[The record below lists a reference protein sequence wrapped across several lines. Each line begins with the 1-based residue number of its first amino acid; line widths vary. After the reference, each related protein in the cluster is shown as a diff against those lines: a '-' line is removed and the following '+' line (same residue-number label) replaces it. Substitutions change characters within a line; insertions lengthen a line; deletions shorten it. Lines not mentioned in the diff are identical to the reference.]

1 MRSQE
6 KNLGRNVFNQ
16 PLVPC
21 SFDPLTGYFRDG
33 CCRTSEDDI
42 GTHVVCAIMSDEF
55 LAFSKSRGNDLTT
68 PRPQWGFPGL
78 SPGDHWCLCAL
89 RWKEAYQ
96 AGKAPQVILESTN
109 RRVLEVVEL
118 DTLTKHAWEPG
129 LA

>member
-42 GTHVVCAIMSDEF
+42 GTHVVCAIMNDEF
-55 LAFSKSRGNDLTT
+55 LAFSKSRGNDLST

-78 SPGDHWCLCAL
+78 SAGDHWCLCAL
-89 RWKEAYQ
+89 RWQEAYQ

-109 RRVLEVVEL
+109 RRVLEIVEL
-118 DTLTKHAWEPG
+118 DTLRKHAWEPG